1 MKLNKVAGLIVLA
14 LTMATNSLAQDYTFR
29 VLVNKGKNEMKTRA
43 GWQQV
48 KVGSSLRT
56 TDDVKIV
63 ENAYLGLVHASGK
76 ALEVKVSGRYTV
88 TELAARVKGGTSV
101 VNKYTDFILSA
112 NTDPKNTLTATGA
125 VSRGTDN
132 IKVYLPRPE
141 NSVVYNDKVFVT
153 WETAGSQQSYEVIFK
168 SMFGDELA
176 VMETTG
182 NSVAIDL
189 GDRSFVNEDNIIVTV
204 AEKGS
209 VAKTSDEY
217 TLKKLSRAD
226 KDRIR
231 TAYREIAESTV
242 EESAIN
248 KLLIAGFYEE
258 NNLLIDA
265 IGAYQDAIR
274 LAPDVPSFEEAY
286 NDFLLRNGLKRM
298 PPKK

>member
-1 MKLNKVAGLIVLA
+1 MKLNKVAGLVV
-14 LTMATNSLAQDYTFR
+14 LTMTIATSTWAQDYTFR

-56 TDDVKIV
+56 SDEVKVV
-63 ENAYLGLVHASGK
+63 ENAYLGLVHTSGK
-76 ALEVKVSGRYTV
+76 ALEVKESGRYTV
-88 TELAARVKGGTSV
+88 TELAARVSGGTSV
-101 VNKYTDFILSA
+101 LNKYTDFILSA
-112 NTDPKNTLTATGA
+112 NTSPKNTLAATGA

-132 IKVYLPRPE
+132 IAVYLPRPE
-141 NSVVYNDKVFVT
+141 NSVVYSDKVLVT
-153 WETAGSQQSYEVIFK
+153 WEADGSQQPYEVIFK

-176 VMETTG
+176 VVETTG
-182 NSVAIDL
+182 NSVEIDL
-189 GDRSFVNEDNIIVTV
+189 ADRSLVNEDNIIVTV
-204 AEKGS
+204 AEKGNT
-209 VAKTSDEY
+209 ARISDEY

-231 TAYREIAESTV
+231 TAYREIAETTA

-265 IGAYQDAIR
+265 IGAYQEAIR
-274 LAPDVPSFEEAY
+274 LAPDVPSYQEAY
-286 NDFLLRNGLKRM
+286 NDFLVRNALKKI